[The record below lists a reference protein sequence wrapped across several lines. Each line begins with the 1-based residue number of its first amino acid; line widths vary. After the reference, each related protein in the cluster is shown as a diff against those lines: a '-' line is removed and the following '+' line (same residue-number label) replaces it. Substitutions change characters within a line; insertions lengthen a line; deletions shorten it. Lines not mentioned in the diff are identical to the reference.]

1 MVKGGLEQMEDCAL
15 QRGRDLGPWMK
26 PSLKLKNLPPKYF
39 LRLKIQPQT
48 PVNLVKVEN
57 IRKNARIG
65 VFRKVIVGLRI
76 FRRVKNSDFPLCA
89 VTNSVCLGTT

>member
-1 MVKGGLEQMEDCAL
+1 MEDCAL

-65 VFRKVIVGLRI
+65 VSRNIMIGRI
-76 FRRVKNSDFPLCA
+76 KNSGISLCV
-89 VTNSVCLGTT
+89 VTNSTYLGTT